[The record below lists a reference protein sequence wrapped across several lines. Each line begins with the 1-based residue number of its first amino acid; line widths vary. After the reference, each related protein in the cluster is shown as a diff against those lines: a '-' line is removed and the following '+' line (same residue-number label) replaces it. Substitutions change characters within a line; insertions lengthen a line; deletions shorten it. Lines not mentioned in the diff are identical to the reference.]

1 MNHFD
6 NSTYYHYKLIFNSK
20 INPKTKRILIA
31 GTVLS
36 IIACTFILIQLYTF
50 YQIPPQKIEVIL
62 LQFLIGLVSFSIY
75 RYLSLGIGYIGAGI
89 RPRMQLSTSAGIP
102 LFTWNTE
109 NIISKKQ
116 KIFILLTPTMLG
128 SGFLILIM
136 AIFPNIWV
144 FSATILA
151 FHAPLCLSD
160 IYWAYRLS
168 KMHPD
173 VAIQMNKHG
182 FSVYKI

>member
-75 RYLSLGIGYIGAGI
+75 RYLLLGIGYIGAGI
-89 RPRMQLSTSAGIP
+89 RPRMQLSTRTGIP
-102 LFTWNTE
+102 LLTWHSG

-116 KIFILLTPTMLG
+116 KIFILLTPIMLG
-128 SGFLILIM
+128 SGFLILSM
-136 AIFPNIWV
+136 AIFPSIWV
-144 FSATILA
+144 LSATVLA
-151 FHAPLCLSD
+151 FHTSLCLSD
-160 IYWAYRLS
+160 IYWVYRLN
-168 KMHPD
+168 KMHPE
-173 VAIQMNKHG
+173 VVIQTDKHG